1 MNKNKMRIILV
12 ALGTVSLLATAVPA
26 QGAAS
31 TLVVDDNLA
40 CPGATYSTITAAVAV
55 ASPGDTIQV
64 CAGIY
69 HETVTV
75 DKQLNF
81 RGAKAGVDGRT
92 NRRKL
97 ALESV
102 VDSPDGD
109 FVLVNSV
116 NDVTINGFTL
126 RGVTSEGH
134 AAIEAYSGNG
144 GTSGSGITVIDN
156 VIRDNQN
163 GMRESNL
170 DGTHPAAIRYN
181 AFINNSLGTTGN
193 GGSGIFITSGPANN
207 TSIDHNSFTGHRSAA
222 INFAGSPDFTILST
236 GLVVSNNT
244 SLNDSTFVVAT
255 DSDHALISDNT
266 VKVQGGYD
274 NGSGILDFGNN
285 RYLLIVGN
293 TVTGGSAT
301 GTSGIRIADFG
312 IGGYLFNP
320 SLVTTVQGNTIRNR
334 YNGIRLTGPV
344 PGTDNNIINDNS
356 VSGSKNVGILVG
368 SDSSGNHLAG
378 NTVSQSVVHD
388 CEDDTTGDGT
398 DGTGNDW
405 VNNIGRS
412 NNSLPSGICPP

>member
-12 ALGTVSLLATAVPA
+12 ALGTVSVLVAAVPA
-26 QGAAS
+26 QAAT

-40 CPGATYSTITAAVAV
+40 CPGATYSTIGAAVA
-55 ASPGDTIQV
+55 AATAGDTIQV

-81 RGAKAGVDGRT
+81 RGAKAGVDGRSG
-92 NRRKL
+92 RGKL
-97 ALESV
+97 AVESV

-109 FVLVNSV
+109 FVLVASV

-126 RGVTSEGH
+126 RGVSSEGH

-144 GTSGSGITVIDN
+144 GTAGSGITVIDN

-163 GMRESNL
+163 GMRVSNL
-170 DGTHPAAIRYN
+170 DPSHPAAIRYN

-207 TSIDHNSFTGHRSAA
+207 TSIDHNSFTGHRETA

-236 GLVVSNNT
+236 GLVVSNN
-244 SLNDSTFVVAT
+244 SSFNDSTFVVAT
-255 DSDHALISDNT
+255 DSDGALINNNT
-266 VKVQGGYD
+266 VKVGTGYP

-285 RYLLIVGN
+285 KNLRIVGN

-301 GTSGIRIADFG
+301 GTSGIRIASFG
-312 IGGYLFNP
+312 DPNFGFMP
-320 SLVTTVQGNTIRNR
+320 SVGTTVQANVIRNR
-334 YNGIRLTGPV
+334 YNGIRLTANADIS
-344 PGTDNNIINDNS
+344 DNT
-356 VSGSKNVGILVG
+356 VSGSVNVGILVEPVS
-368 SDSSGNHLAG
+368 SDNHLDG
-378 NTVSQSVVHD
+378 NTVSRSAIHD
-388 CEDDTTGDGT
+388 CEDDTIGTGT
-398 DGTGNDW
+398 DGTANVW
-405 VNNIGRS
+405 LNNIGKS
-412 NNSLPSGICPP
+412 NNSIPVGICPRPR